1 MLSAVEKYLQYDLQL
16 NSLMI
21 TKLNNVKTLL
31 YARKKKKNKKKKG
44 KKKLTCS
51 QAVPQG
57 IGIRRKNL
65 IPNDT
70 KILPLFLR
78 QKGQRFKKSKQKL

>member
-31 YARKKKKNKKKKG
+31 YARKKKKNKIKKRG
-44 KKKLTCS
+44 KKSNLFTGSPPRYRNKKEEFNS
-51 QAVPQG
+51 Q
-57 IGIRRKNL
+57 
-65 IPNDT
+65 
-70 KILPLFLR
+70 
-78 QKGQRFKKSKQKL
+78 